1 MADGFNCPQAGLR
14 GLGVSAVS
22 DRVQRRP
29 YDLRTI
35 LLPLSILPVCLA
47 TLGVDFLVSPSH
59 AAGAKALMVVPAVA
73 EVGVGGTQPFRA
85 CRRGRLLRRSP
96 WAVNDIPGGNGE
108 VGTISV
114 AGLFTAPPRAPR
126 PPRLVITARDPSN
139 PGAAVIAT
147 LIVRDV
153 VNYAHTNPA
162 GDLSGTNV
170 GDAISLGWAAPPEA
184 TTQYVAFRAAT
195 QEGPWREA
203 ARFER
208 VIDQA
213 TQVELTVTPLYT
225 PGVDPSTDAFYRL
238 EARAAGETELRRY
251 APVFVPRYVD
261 ERLGRPEVTP
271 GPRQPRCPPAG
282 GSGAYGKGVR

>member
-1 MADGFNCPQAGLR
+1 M
-14 GLGVSAVS
+14 
-22 DRVQRRP
+22 
-29 YDLRTI
+29 
-35 LLPLSILPVCLA
+35 CLA
-47 TLGVDFLVSPSH
+47 TSGVDFLVSPSH
-59 AAGAKALMVVPAVA
+59 AAGAKAVTVVPVVA

-85 CRRGRLLRRSP
+85 CRHGRLLRRST
-96 WAVNDIPGGNGE
+96 WAVNGIPGGNGE
-108 VGTISV
+108 VGVISA
-114 AGLFTAPPRAPR
+114 AGLYTAPPRAPR
-126 PPRLVITARDPSN
+126 PPRLTVTARDPSH
-139 PGAAVIAT
+139 PGAAAVAT
-147 LIVRDV
+147 LFVRDV

-184 TTQYVAFRAAT
+184 TTKYVAFRAST

-238 EARAAGETELRRY
+238 EARAADGTVLRRY
-251 APVFVPRYVD
+251 EPVFVPRYVD
-261 ERLGRPEVTP
+261 ERLGVPEA
-271 GPRQPRCPPAG
+271 RA
-282 GSGAYGKGVR
+282 AA